1 MKRTKMIALLKNY
14 PIAIFISMVLL
25 FMSCGESVDPMKA
38 DINLQMKAT
47 SQLSTMKSNA
57 RVAESGIE
65 FTEVIIGVTE
75 IELESEEENH
85 GNDDDNS
92 GHSNDDSDD
101 DGDDDNDSDGDD
113 DSDDSDEFEI
123 EYEGQFIVD
132 LLNGTSEPDFGI
144 ADVIPGN
151 YEEIEIKIRPILDD
165 GNSIRIKF
173 NYTKE
178 GMDPVMVELS
188 TTKEFKL
195 EIKNEDGIQLEEN
208 ALNQVLVLLD
218 LDRLLSGIDLEIA
231 EADSDG
237 VVRINATSN
246 SDVLSKIWS
255 NIHYAFDAGEDDDD
269 DDEIDD
275 SDDD

>member
-1 MKRTKMIALLKNY
+1 MKKTKMIAILKNS
-14 PIAIFISMVLL
+14 PIAIVVSMLML

-38 DINLQMKAT
+38 DVNLQMKAT
-47 SQLSTMKSNA
+47 SQLSTIKSNA
-57 RVAESGIE
+57 RIAESGIE

-85 GNDDDNS
+85 DNDNS

-101 DGDDDNDSDGDD
+101 DSDSKDDDDD
-113 DSDDSDEFEI
+113 DEFEI
-123 EYEGQFIVD
+123 EFEGQFVVD
-132 LLNGTSEPDFGI
+132 LLNGTSEPNFGI

-151 YEEIEIKIRPILDD
+151 YNELEVKIRPILDD

-188 TTKEFKL
+188 TTNEFKL
-195 EIKNEDGIQLEEN
+195 EIENEDGIQLDEN
-208 ALNQVLVLLD
+208 ALNQVLVLLS
-218 LDRLLSGIDLEIA
+218 LDRLLLGIELDMV
-231 EADSDG
+231 EAGSDG
-237 VVRINATSN
+237 VVRISETSN

-255 NIHYAFDAGEDDDD
+255 NIHHAFDAGEDDDD

-275 SDDD
+275 SDDDNDSNDD